1 MLFNSLIE
9 ITLILYFSPQLF
21 LIFGKLIKKRRVQMS
36 TTVEQINASEIQVKI
51 ENVYKSFPKGNR
63 ENLVL
68 RDINLEI
75 KKGEFISL
83 LGPSGCGKSTLL
95 KIMGGLL
102 ETTSGQLMVGDEEI
116 KGPRK
121 EIGFMF
127 QKAVLLPWRTV
138 EQNLLLPV
146 ESCEWR
152 FGSCQSTNS

>member
-1 MLFNSLIE
+1 M
-9 ITLILYFSPQLF
+9 
-21 LIFGKLIKKRRVQMS
+21 GK
-36 TTVEQINASEIQVKI
+36 TVEQINASEVQVKI

-68 RDINLEI
+68 RDINLDI

-95 KIMGGLL
+95 KTMGGLL
-102 ETTSGQLMVGDEEI
+102 ETTSGQLLVRNEVI

-146 ESCEWR
+146 EVAGGNIEAAKTRIS
-152 FGSCQSTNS
+152 

>member
-1 MLFNSLIE
+1 
-9 ITLILYFSPQLF
+9 
-21 LIFGKLIKKRRVQMS
+21 MS

-95 KIMGGLL
+95 KIIGGLL
-102 ETTSGQLMVGDEEI
+102 ETTSGQLMVRGE
-116 KGPRK
+116 
-121 EIGFMF
+121 
-127 QKAVLLPWRTV
+127 V
-138 EQNLLLPV
+138 
-146 ESCEWR
+146 S
-152 FGSCQSTNS
+152 